1 MQIVLAIIIG
11 AAIGLAAEF
20 ALRGRETRGAAV
32 APVLGA
38 VIAGVAWTALTWA
51 GLAFDN
57 PIIWVVAVVAPA
69 VVVPAVLLL
78 MTRARARADAAER
91 RRLRIG

>member
-20 ALRGRETRGAAV
+20 ALPGREARGAAV

-38 VIAGVAWTALTWA
+38 VIGGVAWTALTWA

-57 PIIWVVAVVAPA
+57 PIIWTVAIVAPA
-69 VVVPAVLLL
+69 VVVFAALTL
-78 MTRARARADAAER
+78 MTRARARTDAAER